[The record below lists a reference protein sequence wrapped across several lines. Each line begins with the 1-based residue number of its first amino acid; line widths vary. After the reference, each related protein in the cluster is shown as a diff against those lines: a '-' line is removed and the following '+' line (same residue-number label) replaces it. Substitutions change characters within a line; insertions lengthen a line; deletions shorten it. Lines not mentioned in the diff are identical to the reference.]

1 MSTDVRAEKNS
12 PNILLLALFLPN
24 PALRKVYISIDVYK
38 YRCWIYLIEK
48 LSYTF
53 SLGIY

>member
-1 MSTDVRAEKNS
+1 MSTDVCAEKNS

-24 PALRKVYISIDVYK
+24 PALTIEK
-38 YRCWIYLIEK
+38 YMDWIYLIEK

-53 SLGIY
+53 SVGIY